1 MLTKCGFR
9 WGLEIPGLKGILR
22 NSFTVGLSLAP
33 ANTSTLS
40 YQDDEGNYY
49 TAIIKRGKLC
59 LNKYLIS
66 YISNTNFTSYF
77 KSLFST

>member
-1 MLTKCGFR
+1 MLTKCSFR
-9 WGLEIPGLKGILR
+9 WGSEIRGLQEIFR
-22 NSFTVGLSLAP
+22 NSFTIGLSLAP

-59 LNKYLIS
+59 LNKYPTFQLLILLLILNL
-66 YISNTNFTSYF
+66 Y
-77 KSLFST
+77 SLLD